1 MVDRSKETDYTA
13 VEITGTE
20 ARLDRVDR
28 LSRENPQGH
37 VGFEL
42 HFTLYGPNGIGIH
55 IFLH

>member
-1 MVDRSKETDYTA
+1 MVDRSEETDYTT

-20 ARLDRVDR
+20 ARLTGVDR
-28 LSRENPQGH
+28 LSREDQQGH